1 MQHFNLL
8 TPVVRSTK
16 TRILQ
21 NHSGGLFSSLGH
33 LKNLGASI
41 FKNQPLGQFERVPIF
56 WSFDGRLNTSPQSNI
71 LPSRMPFGGHCQ
83 GSRGTWLNVNQW
95 TQ

>member
-8 TPVVRSTK
+8 TPVVRITK

-21 NHSGGLFSSLGH
+21 NHSGGLFIGH

-41 FKNQPLGQFERVPIF
+41 FKKQPFTNFVVI
-56 WSFDGRLNTSPQSNI
+56 
-71 LPSRMPFGGHCQ
+71 
-83 GSRGTWLNVNQW
+83 
-95 TQ
+95 